1 MVSLPPTG
9 PPLRCYTQRVSIPR
23 LNTLAPQALGGLLC
37 RALAGGSDPAAAG
50 LTQRRIEHLQ
60 GANTE
65 TQQLLSTRR
74 AEVGIAAARELEARR
89 AARQSELDLELFE
102 SEAPAVP
109 RRRLLGPKPTPE
121 QQASE
126 QRRRELKALAG
137 RDAAQAAGTEQQS
150 QALSVEIKE
159 LEGRQRGTRDER
171 ERLTTELRGQLAGR
185 ALNLAAAGQAPL
197 ARELLTETRRVVRGD
212 LMIATLM
219 VLVELLDGGVE
230 GALPAL
236 GELKTI
242 FGQHHEPVERLLAS
256 LLAVARGRPLSRQE
270 LGVFTAEQ
278 FSAPAFF
285 HLYQLVRVLAGW
297 DFDEAALAGTPLAET
312 LGLLRL
318 QLRAGDDDAAD
329 ELPAMLQLA
338 ASADTTDLIGRTLIA
353 NILLLRGETAL
364 IMRAAGI
371 DLAALRPPRRARER
385 WPDLDSL
392 LGAAPT
398 QWPAA
403 LVVPWRI
410 ALGCHVLL
418 GARGKAP
425 PELLAAWLEE
435 SYNWPK
441 SDFYWWT
448 LARVKG
454 DEALLS
460 NLSGEPGQLVAVA

>member
-1 MVSLPPTG
+1 M
-9 PPLRCYTQRVSIPR
+9 PR
-23 LNTLAPQALGGLLC
+23 LNALAPQALGGLLC

-50 LTQRRIEHLQ
+50 LTQRRLEHLQ
-60 GANTE
+60 GTQTE

-74 AEVGIAAARELEARR
+74 AEVEIAAARELETRR
-89 AARQSELDLELFE
+89 AARQSQLDLELFE
-102 SEAPAVP
+102 SEAPAP
-109 RRRLLGPKPTPE
+109 PQRRLLGPKPTAE
-121 QQASE
+121 QQAAE

-137 RDAAQAAGTEQQS
+137 RDAAQAADSEQRS
-150 QALSVEIKE
+150 RTLADDIKE
-159 LEGRQRGTRDER
+159 LEGRQTGTREER
-171 ERLTTELRGQLAGR
+171 ERLTAELRGQLAAR

-197 ARELLTETRRVVRGD
+197 ARELLGETRRVVRGD
-212 LMIATLM
+212 LMIATLL

-256 LLAVARGRPLSRQE
+256 LLAVVRGRPLSRQE
-270 LGVFTAEQ
+270 LGVYSAEQ

-285 HLYQLVRVLAGW
+285 QLYQLVRVLAGW
-297 DFDEAALAGTPLAET
+297 DFDEAALAGTPLCET

-318 QLRAGDDDAAD
+318 HLLADDDGAAD
-329 ELPAMLQLA
+329 QPAAAELA
-338 ASADTTDLIGRTLIA
+338 ARADTADLIGRTLIA
-353 NILLLRGETAL
+353 NTLLGRGETGL

-371 DLAALRPPRRARER
+371 DLTTLSPPRRARER
-385 WPDLDSL
+385 WPSLDSV
-392 LGAAPT
+392 LGAPPT

-410 ALGCHVLL
+410 TLGCHVLL
-418 GARGKAP
+418 SARDQAP

-448 LARVKG
+448 LARVRG
-454 DEALLS
+454 DEGLLG
-460 NLSGEPGQLVAVA
+460 NLSGAPGQLVAVA